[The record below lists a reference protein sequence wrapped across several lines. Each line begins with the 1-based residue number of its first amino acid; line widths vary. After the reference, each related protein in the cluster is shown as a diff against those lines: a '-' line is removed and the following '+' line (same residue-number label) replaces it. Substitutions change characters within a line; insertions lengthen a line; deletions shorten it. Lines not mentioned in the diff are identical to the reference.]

1 MAIVFFSFLS
11 RPDGKCIY
19 KRYYKKPVSH
29 TIPACYSCKIPAC
42 CMQQNNKPEFQRNI
56 KLEFSQTCHNFNQS
70 LRNTGKL
77 SIFKEYAIQY
87 NNKMEESLGSIWH
100 KKDAASI
107 KHDYGY
113 TSTANITHM
122 TVSNFLWLS
131 RMLLGVPSHLQALVY
146 KWGIDFVPLIYRWNT
161 IYVHN
166 GTAKI

>member
-1 MAIVFFSFLS
+1 MANAFINATIKHL
-11 RPDGKCIY
+11 
-19 KRYYKKPVSH
+19 SH
-29 TIPACYSCKIPAC
+29 TILACYSCKILAC

-56 KLEFSQTCHNFNQS
+56 KLEFSQTYHNFNQS

-77 SIFKEYAIQY
+77 SIFKEYAVQY
-87 NNKMEESLGSIWH
+87 SNKMEESLGSIWH

-107 KHDYGY
+107 THDYGY

-131 RMLLGVPSHLQALVY
+131 PMLLGVPCLQARYQFCTLDLHGHSV
-146 KWGIDFVPLIYRWNT
+146 
-161 IYVHN
+161 YVHN